1 MLDIILNLSSTTSLS
16 FWVELVI
23 KDGIRVDSPGR
34 SCVQDTATLFP
45 LPFDIDFHLFGLS

>member
-23 KDGIRVDSPGR
+23 KDGIRVDSSGR
-34 SCVQDTATLFP
+34 SCVQDIATLFP